1 MFPTVDAKTKKKHES
16 DERDER
22 ARQLAMESDESRMQ
36 IGHFTPG
43 VLARFAAALLLLT
56 STGPARAQQS
66 TELEVSGEAPASG
79 TPAPAARPAEAKSQA
94 FDPNAPP
101 PGVEYSVIV
110 AGESEAAD
118 AFASGDSVTG
128 FDAADME
135 AIGAINVADI
145 ADFTPNLE
153 IVTAGATTPTFF
165 IRGVG
170 LNDFNSNSSGA
181 VAIFQDDVPMNSPAL
196 QLGTIFDVENVVVE
210 RGPVGYGAA
219 RNASAGAIRL
229 YSRKPVGTVNGN
241 LRTMFGNYGYHD
253 FAGAIEAPVW
263 EDVLLARLSFRTSYR
278 DGYQRNACSATR
290 YPGRRTAVLPPGVQ
304 NNPRNPLWS
313 ICGEDVPQQQL
324 FVPPG
329 QTPASGYS
337 PIPLGLPQYVNDLG
351 NWATRLNLR
360 YQPTLD
366 QDWLINVHV
375 AQRDEYSRQG
385 LSYGTN
391 GNQDFADGSRINGI
405 LGGQDST
412 GKFQRPEVRLMR
424 DQLRSLFEVPLRAQ
438 IPTRC
443 PPGVTGGVPLCT
455 QQLLRP
461 ASDAA
466 NVAVANQIARQLDI
480 DPYTGYYDMVGGTDN
495 LTYGGFVKG
504 VIALPNDLQLTTISA
519 FDGYDR
525 FTSSDTDQSPNVLF
539 EIETDDEGWQIY
551 QNVEVLGPL
560 AQWPIDWVVGG
571 YYLQEELDV
580 VIANNFGEQTIISA
594 VTDRDYTQGTRS
606 FGVYADFTW
615 KFWDD
620 FTFDGGARYNWDYKD
635 IDYALLQGNSRAL
648 TRSVQDQQS
657 RSAPTGGVRLT
668 YNFRDDTHVYWKYT
682 RGWKGGH
689 YNATSSLR
697 QGVSF
702 AEPEENNAYETG
714 VRGSWFDSRL
724 SGGAQFFFYDYSN
737 YQLFTVRNDFTT
749 NPEFVVINA
758 SDVQNYGSEVEFTAR
773 PWDNTRFETR
783 FAWLENTFVDFTQ
796 RQIIRETTQIGV
808 ITKELLLN
816 WSGNRLLNS
825 PQFKI
830 SFTGEQTVKLGRY
843 GALTARYDG
852 VWTDT
857 NYFDATEGRGLPN
870 RQGQVF
876 LPENTIGQAPYWL
889 HNLSFVFRPPVG
901 NVTIEAWVRNLTD
914 ERYKSF
920 AFDATN
926 FQNITVY
933 FTGEPRMVGGAVN
946 VNF

>member
-1 MFPTVDAKTKKKHES
+1 MLGPVDTKKKRE
-16 DERDER
+16 EKQ
-22 ARQLAMESDESRMQ
+22 ARQLATEIDESRMQ
-36 IGHFTPG
+36 IRPFTPG
-43 VLARFAAALLLLT
+43 VFVRFAAALLVL
-56 STGPARAQQS
+56 STAGTVHAQGAA
-66 TELEVSGEAPASG
+66 ELEVSE
-79 TPAPAARPAEAKSQA
+79 PAPARAEPVRTAEPAPQELDANL
-94 FDPNAPP
+94 PT
-101 PGVEYSVIV
+101 PGIESSVIV

-118 AFASGDSVTG
+118 AFSAGDSVTG

-196 QLGTIFDVENVVVE
+196 QLGTIFDAENVIVE

-229 YSRKPVGTVNGN
+229 YSRKPTGSTNGS
-241 LRTMFGNYGYHD
+241 LRTMFGNYGYND
-253 FAGAIEAPVW
+253 FAGAVEAPVF

-278 DGYQRNACSATR
+278 DGFQRNGCSATR
-290 YPGRRTAVLPPGVQ
+290 YPGQRTSQFAGPARS
-304 NNPRNPLWS
+304 PRWS
-313 ICGEDVPQQQL
+313 ICGEDVKFRGESQGFNRP
-324 FVPPG
+324 
-329 QTPASGYS
+329 PASGFS
-337 PIPLGLPQYVNDLG
+337 PIPLGLPEYVNDLG

-366 QDWLINVHV
+366 QDWQFNMHV

-385 LSYGTN
+385 LSYGTL
-391 GNQDFADGSRINGI
+391 GPQTFADGSVVQGI
-405 LGGQDST
+405 LGGQDSN
-412 GKFQRPEVRLMR
+412 GKFQRPEVLLMR
-424 DQLRSLFEVPLRAQ
+424 DQLRRVFEVPLRARA
-438 IPTRC
+438 PTVC
-443 PPGVTGGVPLCT
+443 PGDNP
-455 QQLLRP
+455 
-461 ASDAA
+461 DAA
-466 NVAVANQIARQLDI
+466 QPTLCIRQLFSPAREAANIGVANQIAQQLDF
-480 DPYTGYYDMVGGTDN
+480 DPYTGYYDKVGNTDN
-495 LTYGGFVKG
+495 LTFGGYAKG
-504 VIALPNDLQLTTISA
+504 VIALPNDLQFTTISA

-525 FTSSDTDQSPNVLF
+525 FTSSDTDQSPNRLF
-539 EIETDDEGWQIY
+539 EIQTDDEGWQIY
-551 QNVEVLGPL
+551 QNLEVVGPL
-560 AQWPIDWVVGG
+560 AQWPIDWKAGG
-571 YYLQEELDV
+571 YYLQEQLDV
-580 VIANNFGEQTIISA
+580 VIANDFGDAPFTSA

-615 KFWDD
+615 SFWDD
-620 FTFDGGARYNWDYKD
+620 FTFDGGARYNWDYKE
-635 IDYALLQGNSRAL
+635 IDYSLLQGDSRAL
-648 TRSVQDQQS
+648 ARSVIDEQS

-668 YNFRDDTHVYWKYT
+668 YNFREDTHVYWKYT

-697 QGVSF
+697 EGVSF

-714 VRGSWFDSRL
+714 VRGNWFDSKL
-724 SGGAQFFFYDYSN
+724 SGGVQFFFYDYSN
-737 YQLFTVRNDFTT
+737 YQLFTVQNDFSS

-758 SDVQNYGSEVEFTAR
+758 SDVQNYGSEVELTAR

-783 FAWLENTFVDFTQ
+783 FSWLENTFVDFTQ
-796 RQIIRETTQIGV
+796 RQVIRESTQIGV
-808 ITKELLLN
+808 LTKEILLN
-816 WSGNRLLNS
+816 FSGNRLLNS

-857 NYFDATEGRGLPN
+857 NYFDPTEGRGLPN
-870 RQGQVF
+870 RQGQIF
-876 LPENTIGQAPYWL
+876 LPENTIAQRPYWL
-889 HNLSFVFRPPVG
+889 HNLNFVYRPPVG
-901 NVTIEAWVRNLTD
+901 NVTLEAWVRNLTD

-933 FTGEPRMVGGAVN
+933 FTGDPRMVGGAVT